1 MDRVS
6 DIVCNIIRYIFG
18 LKSAKESKKVPSY
31 NMLEESGKNN
41 QKIIIK
47 NFCIKNIPISPCLV
61 HIVVGEKV
69 ESR

>member
-47 NFCIKNIPISPCLV
+47 NFCIKNIPCLV